1 MSTTQKFLSL
11 ICFLLLTV
19 PLWGQQ
25 SVIVIE
31 GGTLIDG
38 TGSPPRVGTTI
49 LIEGNRIREIGDRLS
64 VPAGAQVISAA
75 GKYVIPGLIDTHTHS
90 QGPWMH
96 RLFLANGVTTV
107 RDMGGAVE
115 RVLTLRQEIRA
126 GNILAPRMFISGMGI
141 NPRSIQALNFTS
153 HREMAEKMVEAG
165 VDGIKITGYTP
176 QQLKEVVEVAHANGL
191 LVYGHPGPKIDGRA
205 PGVRLAVEAGI
216 DGIEHSNGILED
228 AMGEDIPVPTDFDAT
243 RRDHLF
249 RFWYGR
255 MHHNFDTEKADSLIQ
270 LMVEEDVYYSPTL
283 VNSSRHGRLPEDL
296 EADPALRYI
305 PEGELDTLS
314 RFGEE
319 EHQEWNQSI
328 TLMKE
333 MVRRFHEAGG
343 LLIAG
348 TDAPGA
354 AHPGWSIHQEME
366 LFVEA
371 GIPPLAALQTA
382 TLNNA
387 RVLNKENELGTVK
400 EGHYADL
407 VILDANPLEEIS
419 NTRKIHLVIKDGLVL
434 DPAELLAEN
443 LKLFGP

>member
-1 MSTTQKFLSL
+1 MSAIHK
-11 ICFLLLTV
+11 LLCLFCSILLAS
-19 PLWGQQ
+19 PLWGQ
-25 SVIVIE
+25 SSLIVIE

-38 TGSPPRVGTTI
+38 TGSPPRAGTTL
-49 LIEGNRIREIGDRLS
+49 LIEGNRIRQIGDRLLA
-64 VPAGAQVISAA
+64 PAGARVISAR
-75 GKYVIPGLIDTHTHS
+75 GKYVIPGLIDTHIHS
-90 QGPWMH
+90 RGPWMH

-115 RVLTLRQEIRA
+115 RVLTLREEIRV
-126 GNILAPRMFISGMGI
+126 GNILAPRMFVSGMGI
-141 NPRSIQALNFTS
+141 NPRSIQALNFSS

-176 QQLKEVVEVAHANGL
+176 QQLREVVEVAHASGL

-228 AMGEDIPVPTDFDAT
+228 AMGEDVPVPDDFDAT

-270 LMVEEDVYYSPTL
+270 LMVEEEVYYSPTL
-283 VNSSRHGRLPEDL
+283 VNSSRHGRMPEEL
-296 EADPALRYI
+296 AADPALRYI

-319 EHQEWNQSI
+319 EHQEWTQSI

-354 AHPGWSIHQEME
+354 AHPGWSIHQEIE
-366 LFVEA
+366 LFVQA
-371 GIPPLAALQTA
+371 GISPMAALQTA

-387 RVLNKENELGTVK
+387 RVLHKENELGTIQ

-407 VILDANPLEEIS
+407 VILDANPLEEIG
-419 NTRKIHLVIKDGLVL
+419 NTRRIHLVIEDGLVL
-434 DPAELLAEN
+434 DPTQLLEEN
-443 LKLFGP
+443 LRLFGP

>member
-1 MSTTQKFLSL
+1 MV
-11 ICFLLLTV
+11 LTS
-19 PLWGQQ
+19 PAWGQS

-38 TGSPPRVGTTI
+38 TGGPPRAGTTI
-49 LIEGNRIREIGDRLS
+49 LIEGNRIRQIGDRLS
-64 VPAGAQVISAA
+64 VPDGAQVISAQ
-75 GKYVIPGLIDTHTHS
+75 GKYIIPGLIDTHIHS
-90 QGPWMH
+90 GGPWMH

-115 RVLTLRQEIRA
+115 RVLTLRQEIRV
-126 GNILAPRMFISGMGI
+126 GNILAPRMFVSGMGI
-141 NPRSIQALNFTS
+141 NPRSMQALNFSS

-176 QQLKEVVEVAHANGL
+176 QQLKEVVAVAHAAGL

-228 AMGEDIPVPTDFDAT
+228 AMGEDVPVPGDFDAT

-283 VNSSRHGRLPEDL
+283 VNSARHGRTPEEL
-296 EADPALRYI
+296 AADPALRYI

-319 EHQEWNQSI
+319 EHEEWTQSI

-371 GIPPLAALQTA
+371 GISPMAALQTA

-387 RVLNKENELGTVK
+387 KVLGKEDELGLIQ
-400 EGHYADL
+400 EGAYADL

-419 NTRKIHLVIKDGLVL
+419 NTRKIHRVIKDGSIL
-434 DPAELLAEN
+434 DPATLLEEN
-443 LKLFGP
+443 LRLFGP